1 MTEADS
7 QKIVEAINGLKHS
20 VDDISNVLVLWLK
33 EINQTIYNGNDSVNS
48 RLGEIRH
55 TNYEGFSNIAE
66 QFERHAEEV
75 EIDAD
80 DTMGCTCSDKGIDY
94 QTAKAMMDYGLTVLP
109 ACRRLKQPVVKV
121 WRKYTKQKPTDK
133 ELHEWFDA
141 GESGVCVVCG
151 ESSGALEVI
160 DFDGQFDTFKP
171 WIWKLRKTSEGMKL
185 LKRLVIEKTPSGGYH
200 VFYRNDNPRIFRSSL
215 ILLKHTDTSILVETK
230 GDGNVCLCYPTEGYE
245 LLQGSLENIPVLKD
259 DERQL
264 LLSTAMGITEYEYSG
279 NEYRVTWN

>member
-7 QKIVEAINGLKHS
+7 QKIVEAINGLKRS
-20 VDDISNVLVLWLK
+20 MDDVSGVLLLWLK
-33 EINQTIYNGNDSVNS
+33 QINQTIYNGNDSMNN

-55 TNYEGFSNIAE
+55 TLFEGFSNIAE
-66 QFERHAEEV
+66 QFELHGQEV

-80 DTMGCTCSDKGIDY
+80 DTMGCTCSDEGIDY

-109 ACRRLKQPVVKV
+109 ACRRLKRPLVKMWGNYVVK
-121 WRKYTKQKPTDK
+121 KPTDK
-133 ELHEWFDA
+133 ELHEWFDK

-151 ESSGALEVI
+151 ASSGNLEVI
-160 DFDGQFDTFKP
+160 DFDGVFDTFKP
-171 WIWKLRKTSEGMKL
+171 WVWKLRKTSEGMKL

-200 VFYRNDNPRIFRSSL
+200 VIYRNENSRLSRSGL
-215 ILLKHTDTSILVETK
+215 ILLEHTDTSILVDTR

-245 LLQGSLENIPVLKD
+245 LLQGTFENIPILTEE
-259 DERQL
+259 ERQL